1 MMQIHLEPFADEA
14 LHSYL
19 LRLANGYGLQSS
31 KQLLKAVNLKP
42 RLAYDQQQLRA
53 LADEFGLSL
62 DVLTA
67 MNPTNEASTPILSLK
82 YQRSGCSPICSQC
95 IGEADY
101 VRARWDHELISAC
114 TQHGVLLLD
123 TCPGCCIT
131 VPHSF
136 ASRSGFRAV
145 ASSLGI
151 CQYGGKHQRK
161 PQRPASRSHLKPEK
175 SNAPE

>member
-67 MNPTNEASTPILSLK
+67 MNPE
-82 YQRSGCSPICSQC
+82 
-95 IGEADY
+95 
-101 VRARWDHELISAC
+101 
-114 TQHGVLLLD
+114 GVQNF
-123 TCPGCCIT
+123 
-131 VPHSF
+131 V
-136 ASRSGFRAV
+136 
-145 ASSLGI
+145 
-151 CQYGGKHQRK
+151 
-161 PQRPASRSHLKPEK
+161 
-175 SNAPE
+175 